1 MLIWA
6 KTNIIVE
13 PNLPALNRILSS
25 VAVIEADGVSRLS
38 VI

>member
-13 PNLPALNRILSS
+13 PKTASTKQNTILGGRHRS
-25 VAVIEADGVSRLS
+25 
-38 VI
+38 